1 MPNKCKF
8 LTAEQAFESLRADAK
23 KCDKNQKS
31 IMLCKKLF
39 GKKHSV
45 LTRVC
50 LRTKLDRHIS
60 SSKTDVY
67 FKNLSDLEI
76 EEYVNKMQP
85 LDKAGAYG
93 V

>member
-1 MPNKCKF
+1 
-8 LTAEQAFESLRADAK
+8 
-23 KCDKNQKS
+23 
-31 IMLCKKLF
+31 MLCKKLF